1 MISVVVPAYSRDQYV
16 AQAVASVES
25 QRTPG
30 DRVEVI
36 VVTNLDLPADRFSGS
51 RAPPR
56 IVRSDDPRF
65 GGMISVAIREA
76 SGEVIA
82 FLDDDDLWFEGKL
95 GRVES
100 MFSGQPDL
108 VFYHNQ
114 SRPIDAR
121 GMSLQVS
128 LDAPGRRAHRPHEAS
143 VFAAARASY
152 ADIRRAVLWGMDTN
166 HSSMAIR
173 RTVLL
178 ENLDIL
184 QRIQKS
190 ADSFMFYAALASG
203 GAVAEDPRPLTGYR
217 VHGENSM
224 LHQQRTADEPS
235 RFFEKV
241 YELNS
246 TYHAD
251 HQLLQ
256 GLHGG
261 ALPANVRKALECQL
275 AEDQIHLDFFSR
287 ETRRAALA
295 RHVVDYVR
303 STSTSDLPYSVILSI
318 YGLVNVVSHR
328 ATESIYG
335 SWALSRHL
343 S

>member
-1 MISVVVPAYSRDQYV
+1 MISVIIPAYNRDRYV

-30 DRVEVI
+30 DRPEVI
-36 VVTNLDLPADRFSGS
+36 VVTNLDLPVNQFSGPGV
-51 RAPPR
+51 PPR
-56 IVRSDDPRF
+56 VVHSDDPRF
-65 GGMISVAIREA
+65 GGMISVAVREA
-76 SGEVIA
+76 SGEVVA

-100 MFSGQPDL
+100 MFSGRADL
-108 VFYHNQ
+108 VLYHNQ

-121 GMSLQVS
+121 GTPLPVS
-128 LDAPGRRAHRPHEAS
+128 LDAPGRRAHRPREAS
-143 VFAAARASY
+143 VFTAARASY

-203 GAVAEDPRPLTGYR
+203 GAVVEDPRPLTGYR
-217 VHGENSM
+217 VHSENSM
-224 LHQQRTADEPS
+224 LHQERTNAEPS

-246 TYHAD
+246 KYHAD
-251 HQLLQ
+251 HRLLQ
-256 GLHGG
+256 GLHGR
-261 ALPANVRKALECQL
+261 ALPINVRKALECQL

-287 ETRRAALA
+287 EARRSALV
-295 RHVVDYVR
+295 RHVVDYIR
-303 STSTSDLPYSVILSI
+303 STSTSDLPYSMILSI

-328 ATESIYG
+328 ATESLYA